1 MKRIWKPAV
10 CAVFMATAATSVLA
24 QSVPEPVQLSKF
36 AVARAEAN
44 RLFSLVCDGNGKSAT
59 SKAGAKQVNDALNQ
73 LRKIGFESK
82 NYLEVATAATALGN
96 AQGYKECYA
105 HQVYREQFSKNSY
118 SEELAAR
125 LHKAAAGYGYPVGMS
140 NYGNRLLLGKGV
152 SVNAEL
158 GLAYLEAAF
167 EGGYKSAALS
177 LANNYMK
184 TKSVRRDLKKAKY
197 WLAKAAQA
205 SDGVSPAAYG
215 KAKTLYDSLTV
226 EAQKAATPVK
236 PVAKTKPAKTGTL
249 QVYPMSLFE
258 KERIEVASIYG
269 TICDHRSGPV
279 DDDFANSGINVA
291 WSGLVTPNFE
301 KGDPRRAVA
310 IDMLA
315 RSLSERECW
324 AYKVRDKQ
332 GKPKHT
338 PNDKNAV
345 KYFKVAAEMGY
356 PVAMNNYGLRLI
368 QGKGVAA
375 NVELGLAYLEGAIE
389 GEYWFTATSLAQIY
403 MSQRYGVQDLK
414 TAREWLELSRKHND
428 SSTKRFKD
436 LDAQLTEMGG

>member
-1 MKRIWKPAV
+1 
-10 CAVFMATAATSVLA
+10 MATAATSVLA

-167 EGGYKSAALS
+167 EGGFNYATIY
-177 LANNYMK
+177 LANTYMDS
-184 TKSVRRDLKKAKY
+184 KSVSRDLKKARY
-197 WLAKAAQA
+197 WLTKAEQA
-205 SDGVSPAAYG
+205 DDGISLAAYS
-215 KAKTLYDSLTV
+215 KALKRLDDLTV
-226 EAQKAATPVK
+226 EAQKAAK
-236 PVAKTKPAKTGTL
+236 PVAKAKPVKAGKL

-258 KERIEVASIYG
+258 KERNSVTELYYTV
-269 TICDHRSGPV
+269 CDDIPGYDPDDIVSKSMANGVQHTWSSLHRYV
-279 DDDFANSGINVA
+279 FK
-291 WSGLVTPNFE
+291 
-301 KGDPRRAVA
+301 KGDPRNAVA
-310 IDMLA
+310 IHTRGRVLA
-315 RSLSERECW
+315 NEGCFLN
-324 AYKVRDKQ
+324 KLRDKPDRPRDL
-332 GKPKHT
+332 KT
-338 PNDKNAV
+338 AAE
-345 KYFKVAAEMGY
+345 YIMIAAEMGY
-356 PVAMNNYGLRLI
+356 PVAMNDYGLRLV
-368 QGKGVAA
+368 QGKGVDAD
-375 NVELGLAYLEGAIE
+375 VGLGIAYLEGAIE